1 MQVGFIG
8 LGDIGMPMALTL
20 VERGFDVVGSDLTEE
35 KLARLRDAGGA
46 AASGIDD
53 FADCEV
59 VCLAVPDDSVVEAI
73 LVEQDLLGVLSSGTV
88 LVHSTVLPDTIE
100 RLSSDA
106 DGGVRILDAPVSG
119 GASRAR
125 DGSLTI
131 MVGGEPDE
139 DAQKVL
145 DALGT
150 TVRCGRP
157 GAGAAV
163 KLANQLSMLAS
174 LEALYEGLALTSA
187 YDVDD
192 SLVLDTLKTS
202 TGDSWAARNWGF
214 FDDLARA
221 YDDAG
226 VEVRFRPWSKDLWD
240 VVAAARHAGTSA
252 PLAALLSQI
261 LADRVEQHAR
271 ESGGAS

>member
-20 VERGFDVVGSDLTEE
+20 VERGFEVVGADLTEE
-35 KLARLRDAGGA
+35 KLARLREAGGT
-46 AASGIDD
+46 AASGIDE

-59 VCLAVPDDSVVEAI
+59 VCLAVPDDAVVEQV
-73 LVEQDLLGVLSSGTV
+73 LVDQDLLGVLSSGTV

-100 RLSSDA
+100 RLAADA

-131 MVGGEPDE
+131 MLGGDPSPE
-139 DAQKVL
+139 AQQVL

-174 LEALYEGLALTSA
+174 LQALYEGLALTAA
-187 YDVDD
+187 YDVDTA
-192 SLVLDTLKTS
+192 LVLDTLKTS
-202 TGDSWAARNWGF
+202 TGDSWVARNWGF

-240 VVAAARHAGTSA
+240 VVAAARRAGTRA

-261 LADRVEQHAR
+261 LADGVERHAH
-271 ESGGAS
+271 ESEGAS

>member
-8 LGDIGMPMALTL
+8 LGDIGMPMALAL
-20 VERGFDVVGSDLTEE
+20 VDRGFDVVGSDLTQE
-35 KLARLRDAGGA
+35 KVARLREAGGTA
-46 AASGIDD
+46 ANGIDD
-53 FADCEV
+53 FAECEV
-59 VCLAVPDDSVVEAI
+59 VCLAVPDDSVVENI
-73 LVEQDLLGVLSSGTV
+73 LIEQDLLGVLSSGTV

-100 RLSSDA
+100 RLASDA

-131 MVGGEPDE
+131 MLGGEPSPE
-139 DAQKVL
+139 AQRVL

-163 KLANQLSMLAS
+163 KLANQLAMLAS
-174 LEALYEGLALTSA
+174 LQALYEGLALTST
-187 YDVDD
+187 YDVDTT
-192 SLVLDTLKTS
+192 LVLDTLQTS
-202 TGDSWAARNWGF
+202 TGDSWVARNWGF

-221 YDDAG
+221 YDEAG

-240 VVAAARHAGTSA
+240 VVAAARLAGTKA
-252 PLAALLSQI
+252 PMAALLSQI
-261 LADRVEQHAR
+261 LADGVEQHAR